1 MCKEKQAGAISCKA
15 FQNITW
21 TFVFSFLSIV
31 AGHHITLSKDY
42 PGCDVK
48 NRLEG
53 NKTQGRKSQGGCSRN
68 LNEKWHPEL
77 EHRQRGRGLPRRLSE
92 KESPCQCRRCRFDPW
107 VRKSPWRR
115 NWQPT
120 PVFLPGKS
128 HGQRSLV
135 GYSSWCQKR
144 VRYNLVTKQQQ
155 NLDSRTDY
163 M

>member
-1 MCKEKQAGAISCKA
+1 MCKEKQAGVISCKA
-15 FQNITW
+15 FQNITR
-21 TFVFSFLSIV
+21 TFVFCFLHIV

-120 PVFLPGKS
+120 PVFLAGES
-128 HGQRSLV
+128 HGQRSLA
-135 GYSSWCQKR
+135 GGSPQGRKG
-144 VRYNLVTKQQQ
+144 
-155 NLDSRTDY
+155 LDTTE
-163 M
+163 